1 MCARITYLGELGY
14 ELYVPSEHAVH
25 VYDRIVDVDAE
36 VGTGLVHC
44 GLKALSSL
52 RLEKGYRDYGH
63 DMDNTDT
70 YLEVGL
76 GFTAD
81 YDKPG
86 GFIGDEAVKAQRAAN
101 GKKALPKRLVQVCAC
116 VRLCVPVCLCCA
128 CCRNPRCQWLTGVS
142 TNAPDPGE
150 GPGADAV
157 SRGGCVAQ
165 RRDRGR
171 HQGRLLWPH
180 TGRCRRVVHGG
191 G

>member
-101 GKKALPKRLVQVCAC
+101 GKKALPKRLVQVRAC
-116 VRLCVPVCLCCA
+116 VRACVPVCLCLCLCCVLCACA
-128 CCRNPRCQWLTGVS
+128 CCRNPRCQ
-142 TNAPDPGE
+142 
-150 GPGADAV
+150 
-157 SRGGCVAQ
+157 
-165 RRDRGR
+165 
-171 HQGRLLWPH
+171 
-180 TGRCRRVVHGG
+180 
-191 G
+191 